1 MDQPVQAS
9 KPVVDNPPELPAE
22 APADAHAGEQGDSA
36 LYAETHVPLHGDA
49 PSPAGPALAPHART
63 DAKAHRKPIT
73 AVWPGNPY
81 PRGANFD
88 GEGVNFSLFSQHAE
102 KVELCIFDATGRR
115 ELQRIELKERTD
127 DAWHGY
133 LPEARPGLLYGYR
146 VHGPYDPERGHRF
159 NPHKLLIEPYA
170 KHIQG
175 QIKWSDAH
183 FGYRV
188 GNAKEDLS
196 FDKHDNASGMPKCRV
211 IDPAFTWGDDRP
223 PRVPFHDTV
232 VYEAHV
238 RGFTMRHPEVPPEL
252 RGTYAGLATAPV
264 IDHLLRLGV
273 TAVELM
279 PVHTFV
285 DDRHLL
291 DKGMKNYW
299 GYNTI
304 GFFAPDMRYSATGRV
319 SEFKTMVKTLHS
331 AGIEVILD
339 VVYNHTAEGNQMGPT
354 LSFRG
359 VDNASYYR
367 LVPDNPRYYMDFT
380 GCGNTLNM
388 QHPRVLA
395 LLMDSLRYWVT
406 EMHVDG
412 FRFDLAS
419 ALARELF
426 DVDRLGSFFDT
437 IGQDPVLSQVK
448 LIAEPWDVGMGGYQ
462 VGNFPPGWNEWNDRY
477 RDTVRAYWKG
487 DEGLIGD
494 FARRFTGSAD
504 LYEASGR
511 KPHASV
517 NFITAHDGFTMQDLV
532 SYNGKHNEANGEDNR
547 DGNDNNRSW
556 NHGAE
561 GPTEDAGINAL
572 RAQQKRNMMATL
584 LLSQGVPMILGG
596 DELGQT
602 QNGNNNAYCQ
612 DNELSWIDWDL
623 TGEEREFLEFV
634 AQMVAFRRR
643 HPVFSRR
650 RFLQGRE
657 LVDGLR
663 EVAWLRPDGGEMTDT
678 EWHTT
683 YNRCLGVYMAGTV
696 IERVDRR
703 GKPVRDNNFLTL
715 FNAHHE
721 KIDFLLPEFHEG
733 GGWQVVLDT
742 ANARHPFEQRPYE
755 PGAAYPLEGRSMA
768 LFISTAPHPALHYRG
783 GEKGTHATQPPAAKR
798 PAPAPAAPK
807 AEAPAASSPADAA
820 TQSASAAA
828 PPAASA
834 PSVPVSSP
842 SPDTANPAEFG
853 AAKPGT
859 PAATTPPDAAPVKA
873 TQPLPDNLGEDS
885 KGG

>member
-1 MDQPVQAS
+1 MDQSVTPQTTATTTTTSTTSASPS
-9 KPVVDNPPELPAE
+9 KPI
-22 APADAHAGEQGDSA
+22 S
-36 LYAETHVPLHGDA
+36 
-49 PSPAGPALAPHART
+49 
-63 DAKAHRKPIT
+63 
-73 AVWPGNPY
+73 AVWPGRPY
-81 PRGANFD
+81 PRGATWD
-88 GEGVNFSLFSQHAE
+88 GEGVNFSLFSGNAT
-102 KVELCIFDATGRR
+102 KVELCIFDSTGRR
-115 ELQRIELKERTD
+115 ELQRVELRERTD
-127 DAWHGY
+127 DSWHSY

-159 NPHKLLIEPYA
+159 NPNKLLIEPYA

-175 QIKWSDAH
+175 EPRWSDAH

-188 GNAKEDLS
+188 GHSKADLS
-196 FDKHDNASGMPKCRV
+196 FDKRDNAPGMPKCRV
-211 IDPAFTWGDDRP
+211 IDSAFTWGNDRP
-223 PRVPFHDTV
+223 PNTQLHNTV
-232 VYEAHV
+232 IYELHV
-238 RGFTMRHPEVPPEL
+238 RGFTIRHPEVPPEL

-264 IDHLLRLGV
+264 IDHLLRLGI

-291 DKGMKNYW
+291 ERGLRNYW

-339 VVYNHTAEGNQMGPT
+339 VVYNHTAEGNQLGPT

-367 LVPDNPRYYMDFT
+367 LSPEDPRYYMDFT
-380 GCGNTLNM
+380 GCGNTLNL

-395 LLMDSLRYWVT
+395 LLMDSLRYWVL

-448 LIAEPWDVGMGGYQ
+448 LIAEPWDVGAGGYQ
-462 VGNFPPGWNEWNDRY
+462 VGNFPPGWNEWNDKY
-477 RDTVRAYWKG
+477 RDTLRAYWKG

-517 NFITAHDGFTMQDLV
+517 NFVTAHDGFTLQDLV

-556 NHGAE
+556 NCGAE
-561 GPTEDAGINAL
+561 GPTDDPGINAL
-572 RAQQKRNMMATL
+572 RTRQKRNLMASL
-584 LLSQGVPMILGG
+584 LLSQGIPMLLAG

-602 QNGNNNAYCQ
+602 QRGNNNAYCQ
-612 DNELSWIDWDL
+612 DSEISWINWDL
-623 TGEEREFLEFV
+623 NTAQREFLEFV
-634 AQMVAFRRR
+634 ARLVALRRG

-650 RFLQGRE
+650 RFLQGRATAAG
-657 LVDGLR
+657 VK
-663 EVAWLRPDGGEMTDT
+663 EVAWLRPDGEEMTETD
-678 EWHTT
+678 WDQGF
-683 YNRCLGVYMAGTV
+683 NRCLGVYLAGTV

-703 GKPVRDNNFLTL
+703 GRPVKDNNFLVL

-721 KIDFLLPEFHEG
+721 AIPFTLPAFHAG
-733 GGWQVVLDT
+733 GAWRAILDT
-742 ANARHPFEQRPYE
+742 AADERPFEQKHFDA
-755 PGAAYPLEGRSMA
+755 GTQYPLQGRSLVQLIA
-768 LFISTAPHPALHYRG
+768 TAPHPALSLRNAP
-783 GEKGTHATQPPAAKR
+783 KPAAKDQTPR
-798 PAPAPAAPK
+798 PAPT
-807 AEAPAASSPADAA
+807 D
-820 TQSASAAA
+820 
-828 PPAASA
+828 
-834 PSVPVSSP
+834 
-842 SPDTANPAEFG
+842 
-853 AAKPGT
+853 
-859 PAATTPPDAAPVKA
+859 
-873 TQPLPDNLGEDS
+873 PLPEKLGEDS